1 MGSLLDSSS
10 FGSPERSSTRRTK
23 RRWAVHATAAMLAI
37 GAAAAAFAPGCSL
50 VIDGDASQCTKDED
64 CASIAGTT
72 CDVANGVCV
81 GGGDECSVNA
91 DCASKGQNFACRK
104 VGTKKCVQ
112 LTSEN
117 CPTVEGEW
125 QDDNAV
131 IFGFIAPLSGS
142 DIGTGETIL
151 NGARLGI
158 GDVNMIKLPPVPGST
173 TPRPIA
179 IVACDDQS
187 DNATAVKAAEHL
199 VGDVGVP
206 AILGAA
212 YSGISIDVANQVT
225 IPAGVLLMS
234 PSATSTLI
242 SDYPDRDPSCVAACG
257 TDQACR
263 DMCPGLIWRTSPSD
277 VIQAAAVAKYFEN
290 GLENEV
296 RALKMDPPFAGDLK
310 VAVAYKGDAYG
321 SGLRE
326 TIEGILKFNGK
337 TALSQLNT
345 NYKAFDFGNPN
356 DPGSDPIKYNET
368 VTGILAFQPDIIL
381 GFGTNEVLVES
392 TPEPTGAG
400 IFTRVEMG
408 WTGPT
413 KPFWVFTDG
422 GLVHDLTV
430 ASASLGAANRVRVT
444 SPGTDAATNQNYQ
457 KFTSAYESLYGTDPN
472 GGPEVFGGAGAY
484 DIVYLF
490 SIATV
495 AAQDKP
501 LTGAELSRGL
511 ARTSKGTG
519 INIGQAQLNTAFN
532 TISTPTGTID
542 FNGASGPLDW
552 DLTRGEAIS
561 DIVIWCLPKNGMDS
575 IPSGVLYSA
584 ANDSISGS
592 LSPNCAGQ

>member
-1 MGSLLDSSS
+1 MGSLL
-10 FGSPERSSTRRTK
+10 
-23 RRWAVHATAAMLAI
+23 RWGARAFVATLAL
-37 GAAAAAFAPGCSL
+37 GAAAMVFAPGCSL
-50 VIDGDASQCTKDED
+50 VIDGNATQCAKDED
-64 CASIAGTT
+64 CAGIPGTT
-72 CDVANGVCV
+72 CDVTNGVCS
-81 GGGDECSVNA
+81 GGGDQCSVNA
-91 DCASKGQNFACRK
+91 DCASQGQNFACRK

-117 CPTVEGEW
+117 CPTVEGDW
-125 QDDNAV
+125 QNDNAV

-173 TPRPIA
+173 TSRPIA
-179 IVACDDQS
+179 IIACDDQS
-187 DNATAVKAAEHL
+187 DNATAVQAAQHL
-199 VGDVGVP
+199 VNDVGVP

-212 YSGISIDVANQVT
+212 YSGISLDVASQVT

-242 SDYPDRDPSCVAACG
+242 SDYPDSDPQCTAACG
-257 TDQACR
+257 TDQACK
-263 DMCPGLIWRTSPSD
+263 DACPGLIWRTSPSD
-277 VIQAAAVAKYFEN
+277 TIQAAAVAKYFTN
-290 GLENEV
+290 GFEDEV
-296 RALKMDPPFAGDLK
+296 RARIMTPPFTGDLK

-326 TIEGILKFNGK
+326 TIEGILMFNGK
-337 TALSQLNT
+337 SALSQLNT
-345 NYKAFDFGNPN
+345 NYKAFDYGNPN
-356 DPGSDPIKYNET
+356 DPASDPIKYNET
-368 VTGILAFQPDIIL
+368 VTGILAFKPDIVL
-381 GFGTNEVLVES
+381 AFGTNEALVES
-392 TPEPTGAG
+392 TPQPTGAG

-408 WTGPT
+408 WTGGL

-430 ASASLGAANRVRVT
+430 ASASLSAADRVRVT

-495 AAQDKP
+495 AAQDRP
-501 LTGAELSRGL
+501 ITGAELSRGL

-519 INIGQAQLNTAFN
+519 INIGQAQLNTAF
-532 TISTPTGTID
+532 STVSSAMGTID

-552 DLTRGEAIS
+552 DLKRGEAIS

-575 IPSGVLYSA
+575 IPSGLLYSA
-584 ANDSISGS
+584 ANDSISGT
-592 LSPNCAGQ
+592 LSTSCSGQ